1 MDILSY
7 YTDMNWITNAY
18 NILSTIMMTNVEY
31 LVQST
36 TYVLNEFFNIDLNSI
51 ATSFFLNYIEIKT
64 KVNKTGLY
72 IYNNNK
78 FIKNMIDKTS
88 YNYQY
93 AVANFNNNRI
103 EPFNTNWVC
112 MSVLLLNDD
121 KHIIGNK
128 HIYIEDYQYIKP
140 HVNEDISRIQHYNNC
155 LHHLIETTQSICKSD
170 NIEETMVTMK
180 AGDIIFT
187 KTYNKDLIIH
197 EDEQLYLN
205 KQSNVSFISIEYT
218 HPNMQS
224 KIILTIPKNTY
235 FVNNIIL
242 SSVFIKRYLEYQPER
257 YVFDDKYI
265 VNLMDNNINMF
276 SLKYN
281 EYILIKEK
289 TYEVIKNKNN

>member
-1 MDILSY
+1 MD
-7 YTDMNWITNAY
+7 WITNSY
-18 NILSTIMMTNVEY
+18 NILSTIMLTNVEY

-36 TYVLNEFFNIDLNSI
+36 TYVLYEFFNIDLNSI
-51 ATSFFLNYIEIKT
+51 ATSLFLNYIEIKT
-64 KVNKTGLY
+64 KANKIGLY

-93 AVANFNNNRI
+93 AVAILNNNRI

-121 KHIIGNK
+121 EHIIGNK

-140 HVNEDISRIQHYNNC
+140 HINEDISRIQHYNNC
-155 LHHLIETTQSICKSD
+155 LRYLIETAQSICKSD

-180 AGDIIFT
+180 AGDIVFT

-205 KQSNVSFISIEYT
+205 KQSKVSFISIEYT

-242 SSVFIKRYLEYQPER
+242 SSVFIKRYLEYQSES
-257 YVFDDKYI
+257 YVFDNKYI
-265 VNLMDNNINMF
+265 VNLMDNNINMC

>member
-1 MDILSY
+1 
-7 YTDMNWITNAY
+7 MNWVTNTY
-18 NILSTIMMTNVEY
+18 NILSTIMLTNVEY

-36 TYVLNEFFNIDLNSI
+36 AYVLYEFLNIDLSSI
-51 ATSFFLNYIEIKT
+51 ATSLFLNYIEIKT
-64 KVNKTGLY
+64 KVNNMGLY
-72 IYNNNK
+72 VYNNNTV
-78 FIKNMIDKTS
+78 IKNIVDKTS
-88 YNYQY
+88 YHLKY
-93 AVANFNNNRI
+93 AVASYNNHRI
-103 EPFNTNWVC
+103 EPFNSSWICV
-112 MSVLLLNDD
+112 SILLLNDT
-121 KHIIGNK
+121 KNIIGNNY
-128 HIYIEDYQYIKP
+128 IYTEDYQYIKP
-140 HVNEDISRIQHYNNC
+140 HINEDISRIQHYNNC
-155 LHHLIETTQSICKSD
+155 LHHLTETAQSICNSD
-170 NIEETMVTMK
+170 NVEETMVTMK
-180 AGDIIFT
+180 AGDIMFT

-205 KQSNVSFISIEYT
+205 IQSKVSFISIEYT

-224 KIILTIPKNTY
+224 KIIITISKNTY

-242 SSVFIKRYLEYQPER
+242 SSVFIKRYLEYQSEN